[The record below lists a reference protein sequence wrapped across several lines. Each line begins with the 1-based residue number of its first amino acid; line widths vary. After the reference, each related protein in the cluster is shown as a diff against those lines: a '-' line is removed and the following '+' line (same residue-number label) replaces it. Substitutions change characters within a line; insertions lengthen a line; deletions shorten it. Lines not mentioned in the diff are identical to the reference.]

1 MAAADPELAG
11 TGTAAT
17 TAAATAVNVSGEEED
32 LTRIGP
38 QDEAQ
43 RAQVSYLIKPKILN
57 LFIFNLK
64 AHGERHQ
71 QHSFIA
77 PLCILVEISGSAL
90 SDMLFDPQ
98 YWILTWLTRPPN
110 FEQCS

>member
-11 TGTAAT
+11 AGAAAT

-43 RAQVSYLIKPKILN
+43 RAQVSLLIKPKILIFESSWEKTPTA
-57 LFIFNLK
+57 FIHAIPSIFD
-64 AHGERHQ
+64 
-71 QHSFIA
+71 
-77 PLCILVEISGSAL
+77 ILSVGFLLIE
-90 SDMLFDPQ
+90 
-98 YWILTWLTRPPN
+98 
-110 FEQCS
+110 